1 MRLAGRDRVT
11 LTELD
16 DVLGAR
22 ALTRL
27 ARLRQVDVASER
39 SVRRAEAP
47 DRVGGAGEE
56 RDHEDDEE
64 EVLADGEEACA
75 EEGVRTE
82 HEDLEEE
89 DAEPDPV
96 EGQRPGLTS
105 ALVRAICKVMLVSDF
120 AHRRER
126 ARRERGD
133 TQKTKRNRY
142 L

>member
-1 MRLAGRDRVT
+1 MRTTRRKSLPTVKRPASARRGRQ
-11 LTELD
+11 LE
-16 DVLGAR
+16 
-22 ALTRL
+22 LTR
-27 ARLRQVDVASER
+27 E
-39 SVRRAEAP
+39 
-47 DRVGGAGEE
+47 GE
-56 RDHEDDEE
+56 
-64 EVLADGEEACA
+64 GA